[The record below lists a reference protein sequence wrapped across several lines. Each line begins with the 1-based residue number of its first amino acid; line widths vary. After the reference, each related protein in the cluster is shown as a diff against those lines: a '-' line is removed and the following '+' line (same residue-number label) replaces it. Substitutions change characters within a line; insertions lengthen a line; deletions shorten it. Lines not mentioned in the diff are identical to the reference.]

1 MENENKD
8 ENVQFMDIE
17 SSEEVENILFVVS

>member
-8 ENVQFMDIE
+8 ENFQFMDIE